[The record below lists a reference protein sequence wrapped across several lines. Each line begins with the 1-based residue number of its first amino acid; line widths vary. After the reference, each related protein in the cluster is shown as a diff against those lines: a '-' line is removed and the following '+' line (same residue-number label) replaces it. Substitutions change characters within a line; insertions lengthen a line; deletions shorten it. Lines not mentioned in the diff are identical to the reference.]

1 MDKQRE
7 RLSEF
12 LKGTGIEYPE
22 IVANYLCMQGAIFPP
37 IRVGKVVYAFVNGK
51 INAFI
56 VNKIELCVEFEKQS
70 AVYYGIGNTT
80 ECPEIKFTD
89 KNIGVGVFCTLD
101 EANKVLEIDDG
112 TN

>member
-12 LKGTGIEYPE
+12 LKGTGTEYPE
-22 IVANYLCMQGAIFPP
+22 FVANYLCTQGVIFPP

-51 INAFI
+51 ISAFI

-101 EANKVLEIDDG
+101 EANKVMEIEK
-112 TN
+112 

>member
-22 IVANYLCMQGAIFPP
+22 IVANYLCTQGVIFPP
-37 IRVGKVVYAFVNGK
+37 VRIGSIVYAFVNGK

-56 VNKIELCVEFEKQS
+56 VNKIELCVEIGKQS
-70 AVYYGIGNTT
+70 AAYYGIGNTS
-80 ECPEIKFTD
+80 ECPAIEFVD
-89 KNIGVGVFCTLD
+89 ENIGVGVFLTLD
-101 EANKVLEIDDG
+101 EAKKAMVIEE
-112 TN
+112 